1 VTLALLATLAVHHQ
15 HLTLVDVLHVLLA
28 HLAPLLLPHAL
39 PAPLDHIH
47 LLVQLH
53 APRALQA
60 TLPRLK
66 AKLSLRNAQC
76 VLLAMEAHQ
85 FRILEIPPAA
95 VQSAQLARIKLLLVI
110 MSAHLVL
117 LASTAMPLLDKQPSR
132 QPALAHAL
140 ATPTPPAL
148 PLVKHPF
155 LLARFALLAI
165 TDPSQTMAQV

>member
-1 VTLALLATLAVHHQ
+1 MTLALLATLAVHHQ
-15 HLTLVDVLHVLLA
+15 HLTLLVVLHVLLA
-28 HLAPLLLPHAL
+28 HLVPPLLLLPHAQ

-85 FRILEIPPAA
+85 LRILEIPLAA
-95 VQSAQLARIKLLLVI
+95 AQSAQLARIKLLLVI
-110 MSAHLVL
+110 MIAHL
-117 LASTAMPLLDKQPSR
+117 APLDTLPRVQARLQPR
-132 QPALAHAL
+132 
-140 ATPTPPAL
+140 
-148 PLVKHPF
+148 LVT
-155 LLARFALLAI
+155 LALLA
-165 TDPSQTMAQV
+165 TLEV